1 MGGGVD
7 CIKLGPFHLRLLL
20 IHHRWP
26 WTECAAAMFLGAA
39 CLGAGTATTMTT
51 FGLDDTANIVAL
63 GLTENGQGGVPAL
76 IFAIVLAPFLIGERY
91 CDF

>member
-1 MGGGVD
+1 M
-7 CIKLGPFHLRLLL
+7 
-20 IHHRWP
+20 
-26 WTECAAAMFLGAA
+26 A
-39 CLGAGTATTMTT
+39 T

-76 IFAIVLAPFLIGERY
+76 IFAIVLALFLIGERY